1 MRELDPGASPAH
13 FFGAEVRRAR
23 EAAGMTLADLAA
35 LVPCDASTVSRVE
48 SGLLSPTGR
57 FAAACD
63 EAFPHMTGWFTR
75 FYNNSSSWDGPFPRW
90 FEEDYAKP
98 PEALPA

>member
-35 LVPCDASTVSRVE
+35 LVP
-48 SGLLSPTGR
+48 
-57 FAAACD
+57 
-63 EAFPHMTGWFTR
+63 
-75 FYNNSSSWDGPFPRW
+75 
-90 FEEDYAKP
+90 
-98 PEALPA
+98 